1 METRANYALIGV
13 FTMAVVAAAFGFVLW
28 FAGSETGADRPTFR
42 IEFSG
47 SVAGLSKGSPVRFN
61 GIRVGEV
68 QTVELSADA
77 PDQAFATIQ
86 VAKTTPIRDDTRAS
100 LDVNLLSGVA
110 QIDLYGG
117 EKEAGPLQKRKP
129 ADPFPTITAETGGLG
144 SIIQTAKGTAEKANV
159 VLDTLNSI
167 LTENRGSITASV
179 KNVEAFSD
187 ALGRNAPALNGFLA
201 SVSGAAQQIGPLA
214 TKLGT
219 LTDEV
224 TTVVRSVEPDRVRS
238 IVRNIDSLGQTIDE
252 NRGNI
257 AAVLRD
263 TAGVMARF
271 NQTAPKLE
279 QAVTDFGK
287 VLAGI
292 DPVKLNQTI
301 DNAQR
306 FSAGLAASTA
316 DVQATARNAASMTT
330 KFDQAANRIDGVLKA
345 VENFLGSAA
354 GQEGKS
360 TFAAI
365 RQAMDAFG
373 KASDNLS
380 RRATEIAAS
389 ISRVSGTGARQV
401 EALGSDA
408 RRAVNTIG
416 RAAGNLEKN
425 PSSVIFGTGKSSIP
439 EYGGR

>member
-1 METRANYALIGV
+1 METRANYALIGI
-13 FTMAVVAAAFGFVLW
+13 FTIAVVAAAFGFVLW
-28 FAGSETGADRPTFR
+28 FAGSESGADRPTYR
-42 IEFSG
+42 IEFTG

-68 QTVELSADA
+68 QTVELSSEA

-86 VAKTTPIRDDTRAS
+86 VAKTTPIRDDTKAS
-100 LDVNLLSGVA
+100 LEVNLLSGVA
-110 QIDLYGG
+110 QIDLFGG
-117 EKEAGPLQKRKP
+117 EKDAAPLQKRKP
-129 ADPFPTITAETGGLG
+129 TDPYPTITADTGGLG
-144 SIIQTAKGTAEKANV
+144 SVIQTAKGTAEKANV
-159 VLDTLNSI
+159 LLDNLNSI
-167 LTENRGSITASV
+167 ITENRGSITTSV
-179 KNVEAFSD
+179 KNVEAFTD
-187 ALGRNAPALNGFLA
+187 ALGRNSPALNNFLA
-201 SVSGAAQQIGPLA
+201 SVGNAAQQIGPLV

-219 LTDEV
+219 LADEV
-224 TTVVRSVEPDRVRS
+224 TTVVKAVEPDRVRS
-238 IVRNIDSLGQTIDE
+238 IVRNVDALGQTIDE

-257 AAVLRD
+257 AAVMRD
-263 TAGVMARF
+263 TAGVMARL

-287 VLAGI
+287 VLAGV

-301 DNAQR
+301 DNANR

-316 DVQATARNAASMTT
+316 DYQATVRNAASLTN

-345 VENFLGSAA
+345 AENFLGSAA

-365 RQAMDAFG
+365 RSAMEAFG

-380 RRATEIAAS
+380 RRATEIATS
-389 ISRVSGTGARQV
+389 ISRFSGTGSRQV
-401 EALGSDA
+401 EALGADA

-425 PSSVIFGTGKSSIP
+425 PSSVIFGTGKASIP